1 MTTPRGLTQPF
12 TSFIGSACQGIH
24 HAPLITNTQT
34 TTHKSAGGHTSELD
48 KINTKKKSHKHT
60 QHTTQKR
67 SLPHV
72 FNARVHYTVL
82 TQHPNHKPAH
92 TNHAHQQNGQ
102 APKKGIMPQTPNNAP
117 TYKQILFSNC
127 ARHCVSQSAIQTLGL
142 CLKGVSSTRKF
153 SNKQRWQHDTRTL
166 NQHLPH

>member
-1 MTTPRGLTQPF
+1 MPRHPPCALNNEHTN
-12 TSFIGSACQGIH
+12 H
-24 HAPLITNTQT
+24 HTQT
-34 TTHKSAGGHTSELD
+34 SAGGHTSELD

-102 APKKGIMPQTPNNAP
+102 APQKGDNAP
-117 TYKQILFSNC
+117 DTQQCTNIQTNTFSNC

-142 CLKGVSSTRKF
+142 CLKGVSSTRNF
-153 SNKQRWQHDTRTL
+153 NKQRWQHDTRTL
-166 NQHLPH
+166 NQHPPQPWQ

>member
-1 MTTPRGLTQPF
+1 MPRHPPCALNNEHTN
-12 TSFIGSACQGIH
+12 H
-24 HAPLITNTQT
+24 HTQT
-34 TTHKSAGGHTSELD
+34 KCAGGHTSELD

-102 APKKGIMPQTPNNAP
+102 APQKGDNAP
-117 TYKQILFSNC
+117 DTQQCTN
-127 ARHCVSQSAIQTLGL
+127 IQTLTSHVHNTA
-142 CLKGVSSTRKF
+142 CHKAPFKHSVFVLKVYLPPGNFQTNNVGSMTLAHSTNTHHNRGSKGTTVP
-153 SNKQRWQHDTRTL
+153 NK
-166 NQHLPH
+166 